1 MEQCCSSFAS
11 LRAGLPV
18 SSTVATV
25 AQGDLEKTLSWAEVH
40 QVGLVQEQKSLA
52 SLEHRLEH
60 ALSLS
65 GPQDPGGPGPLG
77 QKVATVQQKSV
88 RR

>member
-1 MEQCCSSFAS
+1 MEQCCSSLAS
-11 LRAGLPV
+11 LRAELPV

-25 AQGDLEKTLSWAEVH
+25 AQGDPDKTLSWAEVH
-40 QVGLVQEQKSLA
+40 QVGLAQERQSLA
-52 SLEHRLEH
+52 SLEHRLKH

-65 GPQDPGGPGPLG
+65 GPQDPGSPGPLG
-77 QKVATVQQKSV
+77 QKLMTVQQSL